1 MEKMYF
7 TIDSKQI
14 TNTPQDFVIY
24 FKNEIKY
31 TKVNLKNVDV
41 QANRI
46 RSNDKRLFIHC
57 SILNKDDNI
66 MNGEKSDIIAIL
78 YRHRTGFK
86 IGNSGPKLI
95 IPHSNS
101 IRLYLTDDSDS
112 IIEPFA
118 ANLSIVY
125 EFEFLN

>member
-1 MEKMYF
+1 
-7 TIDSKQI
+7 
-14 TNTPQDFVIY
+14 
-24 FKNEIKY
+24 
-31 TKVNLKNVDV
+31 
-41 QANRI
+41 
-46 RSNDKRLFIHC
+46 
-57 SILNKDDNI
+57 

-78 YRHRTGFK
+78 YRQRTGFK
-86 IGNSGPKLI
+86 IGNTGPKLI